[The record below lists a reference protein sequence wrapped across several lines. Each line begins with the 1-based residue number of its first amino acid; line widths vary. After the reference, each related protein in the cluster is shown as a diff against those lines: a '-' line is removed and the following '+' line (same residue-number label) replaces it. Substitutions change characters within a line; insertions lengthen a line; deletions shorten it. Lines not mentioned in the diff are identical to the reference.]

1 MRMTA
6 LDAHAISSVR
16 FHVRFSDAAG
26 VDLMTEIGRE
36 ADASSALHLHFPTGH
51 LGKLPLGHRSA
62 LIKVVCQILQM
73 DTHGTFL
80 TCFYSHERQGD
91 VA

>member
-26 VDLMTEIGRE
+26 VDLMTEMGAKRTLPQHYICIFQPVIWE
-36 ADASSALHLHFPTGH
+36 NSLWATG
-51 LGKLPLGHRSA
+51 LR
-62 LIKVVCQILQM
+62 
-73 DTHGTFL
+73 
-80 TCFYSHERQGD
+80 
-91 VA
+91 